1 MRKLIAMLMLAAA
14 MTSAAHAA
22 DVTVGSVVK
31 LNYEVPGCTFGGD
44 AEYAWYLM
52 PNGRAME
59 AFVNSVG
66 FKIVKGDWR
75 ACTLLSTGL
84 EWRIVQKLE
93 SNQNRRA
100 WFCVE
105 STLDFNVRSPGE
117 PPHGPPAGCFWT
129 RGPDTDRKALPMTQ
143 WIVQEQRQ

>member
-1 MRKLIAMLMLAAA
+1 MRTLIAMLMLAAA

-59 AFVNSVG
+59 AF
-66 FKIVKGDWR
+66 

-93 SNQNRRA
+93 SNQNRWA